1 MKKITLPILAFFCFC
16 IGFAQ
21 DDLIAGG
28 TTWTLHSMVIDGNT
42 INVTQPH
49 PGNPNYHPG
58 IQFVESTPNH
68 YDFSAS
74 AGDINVAFN
83 SEISL
88 SFGSGTFTVQNPS
101 VTLGSC
107 FLHCTL
113 ETQYLGTIILGNS
126 APPRIFNYEIIDEGN
141 GNKTLIIDTPEGN
154 RAVHGNYILSV
165 KQFQEKKIVMYP
177 NPVKKKLYFDF
188 KGISVKKM
196 NVFSVVGTSIF
207 ETKISNQ
214 ENSLDLSFLSPG
226 VYFIKTA
233 YRNGDTSVSRFIKE

>member
-1 MKKITLPILAFFCFC
+1 MKKITLSLFAFFCFYF
-16 IGFAQ
+16 GFTQ
-21 DDLIAGG
+21 EDLIAGG
-28 TTWTLHSMVIDGNT
+28 TTWTLHYMVIDGNT

-74 AGDINVAFN
+74 AGDVNVAFN
-83 SEISL
+83 SETSL
-88 SFGSGTFTVQNPS
+88 SFTPDTFTVQNPS
-101 VTLGSC
+101 VTLALC

-126 APPRIFNYEIIDEGN
+126 APPRTFNYEIINEGN

-154 RAVHGNYILSV
+154 RAVHGNYILSI
-165 KQFQEKKIVMYP
+165 KQFQKRKIVMYP

-188 KGISVKKM
+188 KGFAVEKM
-196 NVFSVVGTSIF
+196 NVLSLVGSSIF

-226 VYFIKTA
+226 VYFIKTT
-233 YRNGDTSVSRFIKE
+233 YRDGATSISRFIKE